1 MNGGAEKKYPD
12 AKPGDVITLSNGAQ
26 AEVQANGRFKIVKG
40 ANAAHMTA
48 MRKNS
53 GHTKGAKAVY
63 NKISS
68 RSAKMA
74 FNRYY
79 NWDKEQKRVR
89 SGEKRRFKNERGLKQ
104 SRTYDLNHTGKRVV
118 DDVRYRRNPRG
129 FDYEGVDTGDK
140 VRAPRSPKQKARDA
154 ALKAKL
160 SGTKGRISKAK
171 LEGGYYW

>member
-1 MNGGAEKKYPD
+1 
-12 AKPGDVITLSNGAQ
+12 
-26 AEVQANGRFKIVKG
+26 
-40 ANAAHMTA
+40 
-48 MRKNS
+48 
-53 GHTKGAKAVY
+53 
-63 NKISS
+63 
-68 RSAKMA
+68 MA

-79 NWDKEQKRVR
+79 NWEKEQKRVR

-154 ALKAKL
+154 ALKEKL
-160 SGTKGRISKAK
+160 SGSKGRISKAK
-171 LEGGYYW
+171 LQGGAEKKYPDAKPGDVITLSNGAQAEVQANGRFKIVKGANAEHMTAMRKKQWTH